1 MKTKKIYTI
10 IKNNNIKKYSTP
22 IGFFFNKQKANKGM
36 NMLKKIYPY
45 PYFDFYIE
53 EEIATHKRINDI
65 LNYIERKKHKR
76 IIIN

>member
-1 MKTKKIYTI
+1 
-10 IKNNNIKKYSTP
+10 
-22 IGFFFNKQKANKGM
+22 
-36 NMLKKIYPY
+36 MLKKIYPY